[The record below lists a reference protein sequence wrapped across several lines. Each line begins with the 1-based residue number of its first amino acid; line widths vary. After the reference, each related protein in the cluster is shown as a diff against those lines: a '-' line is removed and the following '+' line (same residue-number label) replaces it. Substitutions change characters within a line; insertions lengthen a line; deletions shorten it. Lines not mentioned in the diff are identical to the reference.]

1 MSGDAPCTH
10 PRKRHLGCQTKK
22 RSGAPSALKRSL
34 TGGFFLTCR
43 IDRLIPLA
51 ALCLITCIA
60 TILNPDNGPL
70 FMVAGDSNAAVG
82 TTIGFVG
89 DVIIPGHVAE
99 SVLRASLVYT
109 IAWIPA
115 AAIMGVTAVGVGT
128 AETTAQLS
136 QAKGVPGGAAALA
149 RVIPQT
155 IALSLAYLLSCAVAF
170 TLKTLTFGPPL
181 TEAAWG
187 TALAITLTNCLLLC
201 AIHLAS
207 ALIAAVCRMPLLA
220 LFLSLLISIGPL
232 LAYPR
237 EYIAGST
244 PMVAWMSPTVRL
256 MHTRGTLCD
265 GRPSGLAGARHIA
278 LATGSWRPSRR
289 ITSRT
294 GPLRRHRRRDC
305 NRAEPAGGAI
315 EPPRGSPRVARAPA
329 CTRLDRQRIIRRL
342 RARAVPPHPQPRC
355 GVRDHGGRLHR
366 RLRGATLVP
375 NDDIADSR
383 RALDAHKQCNRPA
396 YTRPAGARLFGNH
409 RRHRARPLRA
419 HAAITAGQPYS
430 LTCSN
435 RYSRI

>member
-1 MSGDAPCTH
+1 M
-10 PRKRHLGCQTKK
+10 
-22 RSGAPSALKRSL
+22 RSL
-34 TGGFFLTCR
+34 TGEFFLACR

-70 FMVAGDSNAAVG
+70 FMVAGDPNAAVG

-155 IALSLAYLLSCAVAF
+155 IALSLAYFLSCAVAF

-181 TEAAWG
+181 TEATWG

-237 EYIAGST
+237 AYIAGST
-244 PMVAWMSPTVRL
+244 PMVVWMSPTVRL
-256 MHTRGTLCD
+256 MHTCSLNI
-265 GRPSGLAGARHIA
+265 SEASLAAGAAVGAGICVVA
-278 LATGSWRPSRR
+278 SILTYA
-289 ITSRT
+289 I
-294 GPLRRHRRRDC
+294 C
-305 NRAEPAGGAI
+305 NCQE
-315 EPPRGSPRVARAPA
+315 A
-329 CTRLDRQRIIRRL
+329 CR
-342 RARAVPPHPQPRC
+342 
-355 GVRDHGGRLHR
+355 
-366 RLRGATLVP
+366 
-375 NDDIADSR
+375 
-383 RALDAHKQCNRPA
+383 
-396 YTRPAGARLFGNH
+396 
-409 RRHRARPLRA
+409 
-419 HAAITAGQPYS
+419 
-430 LTCSN
+430 
-435 RYSRI
+435 

>member
-1 MSGDAPCTH
+1 MIAMSSNAPYTH
-10 PRKRHLGCQTKK
+10 RRKWRFGCQTKK

-34 TGGFFLTCR
+34 TGGFFLACR

-70 FMVAGDSNAAVG
+70 FMVAGDPNAAVG

-155 IALSLAYLLSCAVAF
+155 IALSLAYFLSCAVAF
-170 TLKTLTFGPPL
+170 TLKTLAFGPPL

-187 TALAITLTNCLLLC
+187 TALAITLSNCLLLC

-237 EYIAGST
+237 AYIAGST

-256 MHTRGTLCD
+256 MHTCSLNI
-265 GRPSGLAGARHIA
+265 SEASLAAGAA
-278 LATGSWRPSRR
+278 VG
-289 ITSRT
+289 
-294 GPLRRHRRRDC
+294 
-305 NRAEPAGGAI
+305 AGICVVASILTYAI
-315 EPPRGSPRVARAPA
+315 CSCQEA
-329 CTRLDRQRIIRRL
+329 CR
-342 RARAVPPHPQPRC
+342 
-355 GVRDHGGRLHR
+355 
-366 RLRGATLVP
+366 
-375 NDDIADSR
+375 
-383 RALDAHKQCNRPA
+383 
-396 YTRPAGARLFGNH
+396 
-409 RRHRARPLRA
+409 
-419 HAAITAGQPYS
+419 
-430 LTCSN
+430 
-435 RYSRI
+435 

>member
-1 MSGDAPCTH
+1 MSSNAPYTH
-10 PRKRHLGCQTKK
+10 RRKWRFGCQTKK

-34 TGGFFLTCR
+34 TGGFFLACR

-70 FMVAGDSNAAVG
+70 FMVAGDPNAAVG

-99 SVLRASLVYT
+99 SALRASLVYT

-128 AETTAQLS
+128 AETTARLS

-155 IALSLAYLLSCAVAF
+155 IALSLAYFLSCAVAF

-207 ALIAAVCRMPLLA
+207 ALIAAVCRLPLLA
-220 LFLSLLISIGPL
+220 LFLSL
-232 LAYPR
+232 
-237 EYIAGST
+237 
-244 PMVAWMSPTVRL
+244 
-256 MHTRGTLCD
+256 
-265 GRPSGLAGARHIA
+265 PSVSA
-278 LATGSWRPSRR
+278 
-289 ITSRT
+289 
-294 GPLRRHRRRDC
+294 LRRHRSLWAC
-305 NRAEPAGGAI
+305 EPILDFWHSPELRLHASSFCSPVAA
-315 EPPRGSPRVARAPA
+315 RGCSPSPRIRVSVLLPTLHIGPRMP
-329 CTRLDRQRIIRRL
+329 RQRLSRRL
-342 RARAVPPHPQPRC
+342 RARHLPERFSCRSPRWRYADAFAGHSMRQTPERSRGRAAHRLDDWQLATFSPHHFPYRPSTPPPSS
-355 GVRDHGGRLHR
+355 RLQ
-366 RLRGATLVP
+366 
-375 NDDIADSR
+375 SR
-383 RALDAHKQCNRPA
+383 
-396 YTRPAGARLFGNH
+396 
-409 RRHRARPLRA
+409 
-419 HAAITAGQPYS
+419 
-430 LTCSN
+430 
-435 RYSRI
+435 